1 MELSIEQKKLIL
13 SIQKNELTEYHI
25 YRHIAKRVKSEKNK
39 KVLLSIAE
47 QELAHSLIWE
57 KYTKTKVKPKW
68 FKILK
73 FRILNLFFGFTFV
86 VRLMEK
92 GEEIAQDVYLELS
105 KEIPEALTIK
115 EEEDAHEDQL
125 VESLD
130 EERLKY
136 IRSMVLGLNDALVEL
151 TGALAGLSFALAN
164 TTIIVLS
171 GLITGIAA
179 TLSMAAS
186 EYLSTKAEGR
196 DDAFKSS
203 VYTGTAYLVVVSLLI
218 MPYLFIPQA
227 KIALGIMLATALI
240 IIFVFNYYMSVALN
254 LSFKKRF
261 LQMSIISLGV
271 ALLSFAI
278 GSILRIVLGVD
289 L

>member
-1 MELSIEQKKLIL
+1 MELSIDQKKLI
-13 SIQKNELTEYHI
+13 IKNQKNELTEYYI
-25 YRHIAKRVKSEKNK
+25 YRHIAKRVKSKENQ
-39 KVLLSIAE
+39 KVLLNIAN

-57 KYTKTKVKPKW
+57 KYTKIKVKPNQ

-73 FRILNLFFGFTFV
+73 FKILNLIFGFTFV

-92 GEEIAQDVYLELS
+92 GEEIAQEVYLELS
-105 KEIPEALTIK
+105 NHIPEALTIK
-115 EEEDAHEDQL
+115 EEEDLHEEQL
-125 VESLD
+125 IESLD

-196 DDAFKSS
+196 TDALKSS
-203 VYTGTAYLVVVSLLI
+203 IYTGSAYIVVVALLI
-218 MPYLFIPQA
+218 MPYLLIPQA
-227 KIALGIMLATALI
+227 KIAFGIMMAIALV

-261 LQMSIISLGV
+261 LQMSLISLGV
-271 ALLSFAI
+271 ATLSFVI
-278 GSILRIVLGVD
+278 GSVLRIVLGVD

>member
-1 MELSIEQKKLIL
+1 MELSLDQKKLIL
-13 SIQKNELTEYHI
+13 AMQKNELTEYYI
-25 YRHIAKRVKSEKNK
+25 YLSISKKIKSEKNK
-39 KVLLSIAE
+39 KVLLKIAE
-47 QELAHSLIWE
+47 QELAHSKIWE
-57 KYTKTKVKPKW
+57 KYTKVKVKPKG

-73 FRILNLFFGFTFV
+73 FKLLNLIFGFTFV

-92 GEEIAQDVYLELS
+92 GEEVAQEIYLELS
-105 KEIPEALTIK
+105 KTIPEALKIMQ
-115 EEEDAHEDQL
+115 EEDEHEDQL
-125 VESLD
+125 IESLD

-151 TGALAGLSFALAN
+151 TGALAGLSFALSN
-164 TTIIVLS
+164 TTLIVLS

-196 DDAFKSS
+196 DDALKSS
-203 VYTGTAYLVVVSLLI
+203 IYTGTAYLIVVALLI
-218 MPYLFIPQA
+218 MPYLLIPDA
-227 KIALGIMLATALI
+227 KIALAIMITTALL

-261 LQMSIISLGV
+261 MQMSLISLGV
-271 ALLSFAI
+271 ALFSFFI